1 MDQYLKD
8 ALQKATESI
17 NNMTQEEW
25 SAYLDKVM
33 CTKETAQAQAIA
45 PLVIE
50 WLKNTG
56 RKISSD
62 DLWYHK
68 DKFVDLPEGLT
79 KENLTLFCDYYD
91 FEKNPFSFWEDGECM
106 FSHGIYYLENGL
118 VVDVLSGQGTIVT
131 YSYGHDY
138 KWQTEDLSFTLT
150 LEQLLSYINDVHS
163 FSKDLITQQAEK
175 VLELLRRH
183 IKDDRNLS
191 YNRFIDDNTK
201 AQYNIKDIISHYGMN
216 VQLIELLIG
225 DL

>member
-1 MDQYLKD
+1 MNQILKY
-8 ALQKATESI
+8 ALQKAINLI
-17 NNMTQEEW
+17 NNMTPDQW
-25 SAYLDKVM
+25 SIHIDEVLH
-33 CTKETAQAQAIA
+33 TKEMAQAEAVA

-68 DKFVDLPEGLT
+68 DKFIDLPEGLT
-79 KENLTLFCDYYD
+79 IENLKLFCDYYD
-91 FEKNPFSFWEDGECM
+91 FTHHPHSYWKDEECM
-106 FSHGIYYLENGL
+106 FSHVLYYLENGL
-118 VVDVLSGQGTIVT
+118 VVDVLSGQGTLVSFT
-131 YSYGHDY
+131 YGHDY

-150 LEQLLSYINDVHS
+150 LEQLLSLTIVHS
-163 FSKDLITQQAEK
+163 FSKDLIIQQAEQI
-175 VLELLRRH
+175 LELLRRH

-201 AQYNIKDIISHYGMN
+201 ARYNIKDIISHYGMN

>member
-91 FEKNPFSFWEDGECM
+91 FEHHPHSMWTDEECM
-106 FSHGIYYLENGL
+106 FSHSIYYLENGL
-118 VVDVLSGQGTIVT
+118 VVDVLSGQGTIVSFT
-131 YSYGHDY
+131 YGHDY
-138 KWQTEDLSFTLT
+138 KWQTDDLSFTLT
-150 LEQLLSYINDVHS
+150 LEQLLSLTIVYS